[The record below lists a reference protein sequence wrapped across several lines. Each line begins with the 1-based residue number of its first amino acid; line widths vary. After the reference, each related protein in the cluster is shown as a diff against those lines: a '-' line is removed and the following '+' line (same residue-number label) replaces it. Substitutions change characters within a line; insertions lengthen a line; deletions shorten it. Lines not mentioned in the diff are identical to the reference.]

1 MANVSTNFETTPSP
15 QTPLTADQ
23 LTYARSMLDLSPNKG
38 VIPVAIVM
46 WVLALATFGLRMT
59 SRKISKAGFWWD
71 DWLMIPAL
79 VSAIMLLAGERIS
92 PAAELCYIPLLCS
105 SDVG

>member
-15 QTPLTADQ
+15 ETPLTADQ
-23 LTYARSMLDLSPNKG
+23 LTYARSMLDLSPNKS
-38 VIPVAIVM
+38 VIPVAIMM

-79 VSAIMLLAGERIS
+79 VRAIMLLVGERIS
-92 PAAELCYIPLLCS
+92 PAADLCFTLMLS
-105 SDVG
+105 SSGMG

>member
-1 MANVSTNFETTPSP
+1 MANVSTNFQTTPSP
-15 QTPLTADQ
+15 ETPLTAEQ
-23 LTYARSMLDLSPNKG
+23 LTYARSMLDLRPNKS
-38 VIPVAIVM
+38 VIPVAIVT

-79 VSAIMLLAGERIS
+79 VCATILLAVERIL
-92 PAAELCYIPLLCS
+92 PAADLCYTPLLCS
-105 SDVG
+105 SGVG

>member
-15 QTPLTADQ
+15 ETPLTAEQ
-23 LTYARSMLDLSPNKG
+23 LTYARSMLDLSPNRS

-79 VSAIMLLAGERIS
+79 VRATIPQAGKYIS
-92 PAAELCYIPLLCS
+92 PVVDLCFAPLLCS
-105 SDVG
+105 AGMG